1 MRPRKPGR
9 ASALTG
15 FFSILFD
22 FIFCSFGRSL
32 RSSCRKPHRC
42 PVQKKGDKI
51 KPKKKRKPLV
61 KPSKTR
67 WDPTKFRVKLEF
79 KKKKRMAFK
88 SKRGDWKTG
97 KTSLPT
103 GLWFDYYYW
112 RGLLKRIARILVASL
127 IIYLWAQNRCRYAE
141 MRYGLTK

>member
-9 ASALTG
+9 ASALTV
-15 FFSILFD
+15 FFLFYLILF
-22 FIFCSFGRSL
+22 FVPLAVLFV
-32 RSSCRKPHRC
+32 PHAESHTGAQYKKKETKLN
-42 PVQKKGDKI
+42 QKKKI
-51 KPKKKRKPLV
+51 KPLV